1 MNQLNN
7 RVKEIILN
15 QEQIDTL
22 IEHSTKSHPN
32 ESCAMLLGTYNDQQW
47 NVKEVFLTNNMEQSE
62 TNFTISSEDLLHGYK
77 LAEEKQLELV
87 GIFHSHPNSS
97 AIPSDTDKKFME
109 INPIPWVIYSG
120 INNDLNAFILGTD
133 IENISIK
140 IIERH
145 FYQ

>member
-32 ESCAMLLGTYNDQQW
+32 ESCAMLLGTHDDRQW
-47 NVKEVFLTNNMEQSE
+47 NVKEVFLTNNIEQSE
-62 TNFTISSEDLLHGYK
+62 TNFTISPEELLYGHK

-87 GIFHSHPNSS
+87 GVFHSHPNSN
-97 AIPSDTDKKFME
+97 AIPSDTDKKFMKG
-109 INPIPWVIYSG
+109 NPVPWIIYSG
-120 INNDLNAFILGTD
+120 INDDFNAFILNTD
-133 IENISIK
+133 VENISIK
-140 IIERH
+140 IIQRH
-145 FYQ
+145 FYK

>member
-7 RVKEIILN
+7 RVKEIIIN

-47 NVKEVFLTNNMEQSE
+47 NVKEIFLTNNMEQSE

>member
-7 RVKEIILN
+7 TVKEIILN

-22 IEHSTKSHPN
+22 IEHSIKSHPN
-32 ESCAMLLGTYNDQQW
+32 ESCAMLLGTYNNQQW

-62 TNFTISSEDLLHGYK
+62 TNFTISPEDLLYGHQ
-77 LAEEKQLELV
+77 LAEKKQLELV

-97 AIPSDTDKKFME
+97 AIPSNTDEKYMKG
-109 INPIPWVIYSG
+109 NPVPWIIHSVM
-120 INNDLNAFILGTD
+120 NNDIAAFVLDTSV
-133 IENISIK
+133 EEISIN
-140 IIERH
+140 IMERH

>member
-47 NVKEVFLTNNMEQSE
+47 NVKEIFLTNNMEQSE

-109 INPIPWVIYSG
+109 INPIPWVICSG

>member
-32 ESCAMLLGTYNDQQW
+32 ESCAMLLGTYDNQQW

-62 TNFTISSEDLLHGYK
+62 TNFTISPEELLHGHK
-77 LAEEKQLELV
+77 LAEKKQLELV
-87 GIFHSHPNSS
+87 GVFHSHPNSS
-97 AIPSDTDKKFME
+97 AIPSNTDEKFMKV
-109 INPIPWVIYSG
+109 NPVPWIIHSV
-120 INNDLNAFILGTD
+120 INNDIAAFVLDTSV
-133 IENISIK
+133 EEISIN
-140 IIERH
+140 IMERH

>member
-47 NVKEVFLTNNMEQSE
+47 NIKEVFLTNNIEQSE
-62 TNFTISSEDLLHGYK
+62 TNFTISPEDLLHGYK

-87 GIFHSHPNSS
+87 GIFHSHPNST
-97 AIPSDTDKKFME
+97 ATPSNTDKKFMKS
-109 INPIPWVIYSG
+109 NPVPWIIYSG
-120 INNDLNAFILGTD
+120 INNDFNAFILNTD
-133 IENISIK
+133 IENVSIK

-145 FYQ
+145 FYK

>member
-22 IEHSTKSHPN
+22 IEHSIKSHPN
-32 ESCAMLLGTYNDQQW
+32 ESCAMLLGTCNDQQW

-62 TNFTISSEDLLHGYK
+62 TNFTISPEELLYGHK

-87 GIFHSHPNSS
+87 GVFHSHPNSN
-97 AIPSDTDKKFME
+97 AIPSNTDKKFMKG
-109 INPIPWVIYSG
+109 NPVPWIIYSG

-133 IENISIK
+133 IENVSINIK
-140 IIERH
+140 ERH